1 MKVNMDDLLLAGLL
15 DNDDELILLS
25 QVCFGSDV
33 PSFEKGF
40 DLDTYTEEQSKAS
53 FRFYKDD
60 IRNLCVE
67 LGIPRAFRARNG
79 TVLSGEEGL
88 CVLLKRL
95 SYPNRLGDLSE
106 IFGRSIS
113 ELSYI
118 FNGNLDFVDN
128 AHSHLLTDLNQ
139 TWLSPASLQ
148 VFADAI
154 HAGARGPWFEPHQ
167 RHILSKNTDSFP
179 NHWLTTQ
186 EAVAPSQ
193 HD

>member
-15 DNDDELILLS
+15 DNNDELILLS
-25 QVCFGSDV
+25 QVCSGSDV

-53 FRFYKDD
+53 FRFYKDG

-67 LGIPRAFRARNG
+67 LGIRREFRAG
-79 TVLSGEEGL
+79 
-88 CVLLKRL
+88 
-95 SYPNRLGDLSE
+95 
-106 IFGRSIS
+106 
-113 ELSYI
+113 
-118 FNGNLDFVDN
+118 
-128 AHSHLLTDLNQ
+128 
-139 TWLSPASLQ
+139 
-148 VFADAI
+148 
-154 HAGARGPWFEPHQ
+154 GPWFEPHQ
-167 RHILSKNTDSFP
+167 RHILSKKTDSFP